1 MNNDLLS
8 LLKVTIEGE
17 MPSFARFV
25 FEPLPTGFGH
35 TLGNALRRVLLSSL
49 PGAAVTQL
57 KIEGV
62 NHQFSTIPGMRE
74 DIVEVCLNT
83 KKIRIKIHDDNPVT
97 LKLEV
102 KGPKEVKAG
111 DLEILGNGE
120 IVNKDLYLFSLSD
133 NKSKVSLEM
142 IAERGFG
149 YVTSEEKEIS
159 KIGVIPVDS
168 IFTPVTAVAYKVEA
182 ARLGRRTNL
191 DRLILEVTT
200 DGTVPA
206 QEALKFSSRLL
217 VEYFQMVSG
226 DKVNDFSHENDKVA
240 PAKTELSA
248 EERSTPLEDLGLS
261 TRTTNALMKGKI
273 HTLGEL
279 SGLDA
284 EKLGKV
290 RGLGE
295 KGLTEI
301 EKLLKRQD

>member
-17 MPSFARFV
+17 KPSFARFV

-120 IVNKDLYLFSLSD
+120 IINKDLYLFSLSD

-200 DGTVPA
+200 DGTIPA
-206 QEALKFSSRLL
+206 QEALKFSGRLL

-248 EERSTPLEDLGLS
+248 EERATPLEDLGLS

-284 EKLGKV
+284 EKLGKI

>member
-1 MNNDLLS
+1 M
-8 LLKVTIEGE
+8 
-17 MPSFARFV
+17 
-25 FEPLPTGFGH
+25 
-35 TLGNALRRVLLSSL
+35 
-49 PGAAVTQL
+49 